1 MGKIEKMLNAAFEL
15 NYSVGNESNIPELAP
30 VPEPT
35 RVHNFVPL
43 SNTVIEYDILTGEKK
58 QFEG

>member
-1 MGKIEKMLNAAFEL
+1 MLNAAFEL